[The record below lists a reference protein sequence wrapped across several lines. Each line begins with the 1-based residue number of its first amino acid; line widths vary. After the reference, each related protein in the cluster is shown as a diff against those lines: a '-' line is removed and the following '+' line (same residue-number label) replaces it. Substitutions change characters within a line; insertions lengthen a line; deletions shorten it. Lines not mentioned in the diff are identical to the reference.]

1 MGAGASLGT
10 QTKSIAKDM
19 LNAIFAN
26 TDIMQLLE
34 LSNRS
39 SCSKFAFDYKE
50 SLLKHLKTVQLYPAK
65 GEKGKIALLSIADIA
80 PTKATTPDMAKLVQR
95 RDEFCIDAGYIYVRI
110 FQIYAA
116 LALTMLDDNP
126 ARTIS
131 QVGGGLTKTVF
142 GTGLAGE
149 KKYAM
154 AANSMLAP
162 FIVMNN
168 KYVKGVYTSGRDER
182 LIMTILMEGG
192 DTSLVFNA
200 LPVINETNDITV
212 EGYYSVGNQEL
223 PTNISFHRD
232 IVDGKQNIT
241 FSVQDTEIAAFT
253 QKTGGWIYSL
263 MVPTPEPT
271 SYKPLDSTTSL
282 SSLVK
287 KISELFQSGETKQPG
302 VVSTTT
308 TASGSS
314 VYVGFEK
321 TRKIL
326 QEVQAGKADYP
337 ISYAIGRALTLLY
350 PISPQDIRTSKQ
362 VITHLC
368 KKTLDFEKNGSYLPK
383 ADTKISDNVYFASL
397 IGLYYDT
404 YVIKGSSVEFTKSRG
419 GDEALKEASRDLAS
433 LYKVTTTPE
442 TFLEKGAFRKLE
454 AACKGT
460 GNMVVSPQLAAV
472 IRKNTVDKLLAFQ
485 ANHVKKAE
493 AIISKL
499 FKIQITALP
508 NNKKTVSIDFSPS
521 LTEVNGRAE
530 LDKICVEARK
540 LLLNYYMTVEAYF
553 ILGVD
558 IIEKNMGAVMP
569 V

>member
-80 PTKATTPDMAKLVQR
+80 PTKATTPDMAKLLQR

-182 LIMTILMEGG
+182 LILTILMEGG

-287 KISELFQSGETKQPG
+287 KISELFQSVDTRQPG
-302 VVSTTT
+302 VVSSGT

-326 QEVQAGKADYP
+326 QEAQAGKADYP

-350 PISPQDIRTSKQ
+350 PISPQDVTTSNQ
-362 VITHLC
+362 VITQIC

-419 GDEALKEASRDLAS
+419 
-433 LYKVTTTPE
+433 E
-442 TFLEKGAFRKLE
+442 TK
-454 AACKGT
+454 
-460 GNMVVSPQLAAV
+460 P
-472 IRKNTVDKLLAFQ
+472 
-485 ANHVKKAE
+485 
-493 AIISKL
+493 
-499 FKIQITALP
+499 
-508 NNKKTVSIDFSPS
+508 
-521 LTEVNGRAE
+521 
-530 LDKICVEARK
+530 
-540 LLLNYYMTVEAYF
+540 
-553 ILGVD
+553 
-558 IIEKNMGAVMP
+558 
-569 V
+569 